1 MIKRSKP
8 FAIFKTEG
16 SDSMKITTQGNGI
29 KIGPRLEDKIASKM
43 SKFDKYFGDEGTLN
57 VRIRPEGA
65 KMVIEIT
72 MKLDGKIYR
81 AEARDEDILTGV
93 DKTVDKLESQIR
105 RQKTKFL
112 KKKKDYPGIVNYL
125 EDDGGADF
133 DFEDEPDDKITKRKQ
148 FALRPMTTEDAILQ
162 LEMLGHDRMLF
173 CSSRCSV
180 TISMYILTAIPT
192 RYASYIRGTTAATDC
207 LSLST
212 EFKGHMPANK

>member
-1 MIKRSKP
+1 
-8 FAIFKTEG
+8 
-16 SDSMKITTQGNGI
+16 MKITTQGNGI

-105 RQKTKFL
+105 RQSSL
-112 KKKKDYPGIVNYL
+112 R
-125 EDDGGADF
+125 
-133 DFEDEPDDKITKRKQ
+133 KRRTIPESSTS
-148 FALRPMTTEDAILQ
+148 LR
-162 LEMLGHDRMLF
+162 
-173 CSSRCSV
+173 
-180 TISMYILTAIPT
+180 
-192 RYASYIRGTTAATDC
+192 TTAALTST
-207 LSLST
+207 LKMSPRTRSRSASSSLC
-212 EFKGHMPANK
+212 AR